1 MRRLNEKE
9 AKKILAKVP
18 LDVSFW
24 LCTNHYLR
32 GLRELST
39 ALESI
44 SDDTFRYHVNRDKN
58 DFEVW
63 IRQIVKDK
71 ELSREISRIKTKETL
86 VRKVSERVEELL
98 DIVKKAGPVKKA
110 RKKAKRKKPGKKK
123 TKKKTGRIKKH
134 KAVKTRKRKAKGRVK
149 KGRIK
154 KPKKRIKRR

>member
-1 MRRLNEKE
+1 MRRPNAKE

-32 GLRELST
+32 SLKELSST
-39 ALESI
+39 LENI

-58 DFEVW
+58 DFEAW

-98 DIVKKAGPVKKA
+98 DILKKSGPVKKA
-110 RKKAKRKKPGKKK
+110 KKKVGKQKKK
-123 TKKKTGRIKKH
+123 TRIKKH
-134 KAVKTRKRKAKGRVK
+134 KAVKSSRQRKAKI
-149 KGRIK
+149 RIK
-154 KPKKRIKRR
+154 KAKKVKRKKR

>member
-1 MRRLNEKE
+1 MRRPNAKE

-32 GLRELST
+32 SLKELSST
-39 ALESI
+39 LENI

-58 DFEVW
+58 DFEAW

-98 DIVKKAGPVKKA
+98 DILKKSGPVKKA
-110 RKKAKRKKPGKKK
+110 KKKVGKQKKK
-123 TKKKTGRIKKH
+123 TL
-134 KAVKTRKRKAKGRVK
+134 KR
-149 KGRIK
+149 
-154 KPKKRIKRR
+154 